1 MCKVPN
7 CRRLLSTLRCR
18 YSWNQGNEKYFCLMI
33 STYYLQ
39 WHFVIWISSKVDF
52 SSLSGRAVLV
62 VNVASQCGYTD
73 SHYRGLK
80 RLHDVLGYSNKLA
93 VLGQWS
99 VFKLRKYYNISPQ
112 PSRVTSSA
120 GRSRAQL
127 RTSARWP
134 SSGTGR
140 GSPWW
145 RRWRWRG
152 PASTP
157 SGGSS
162 QASEV
167 FVYYIYCLDTSV
179 ILNLKH
185 IKELLL

>member
-18 YSWNQGNEKYFCLMI
+18 YSWNQGNANIFVLRYL
-33 STYYLQ
+33 STLALCYLNIFQ
-39 WHFVIWISSKVDF
+39 GW
-52 SSLSGRAVLV
+52 LLLV
-62 VNVASQCGYTD
+62 VWP
-73 SHYRGLK
+73 RGAGGERGQPV
-80 RLHDVLGYSNKLA
+80 RLHWLPLQRPQEAPRGPRIQPQA
-93 VLGQWS
+93 RRAGS
-99 VFKLRKYYNISPQ
+99 VVSVKLRKYYNISPQ

-134 SSGTGR
+134 SRGTGR

-157 SGGSS
+157 SGSSS